1 MQKIKPIYL
10 VLLVIIIVL
19 SGLTSNSKLEASS
32 YIKFNKK
39 ASSFQWPL
47 NNNYNV
53 SSFYGVRRHPVYG
66 RNIKH
71 NGIDITA
78 PQGTIVHSINAGVV
92 KSVGYQS
99 ARGYYII
106 IKNGDIQ
113 VLYQHL
119 KQGSTKVKIGDTIS
133 KGEEIAEVGNTG
145 VSTGAHLHLEVYK
158 NNVLTNPLSY
168 SYHKYNNVEI
178 LDDNEPNIIQETK
191 KKEIHNIMLKM
202 VKVESEDNDEELFN
216 IMYNS

>member
-1 MQKIKPIYL
+1 MQKIKSTHL
-10 VLLVIIIVL
+10 FLFMAIIMLFSLI
-19 SGLTSNSKLEASS
+19 STTKLEASS
-32 YIKFNKK
+32 YIKFNNK

-47 NNNYNV
+47 NNDYNV

-71 NGIDITA
+71 NGIDISA
-78 PQGTIVHSINAGVV
+78 SQGTSIHSINAGVV
-92 KSVGYQS
+92 KSTGFQS

-119 KQGSTKVKIGDTIS
+119 KQNSIKVKVGDTIT
-133 KGEEIAEVGNTG
+133 KGEVIAEVGNTG
-145 VSTGAHLHLEVYK
+145 VSTGPHLHLEVYK

-168 SYHKYNNVEI
+168 TYHKYSDIDI
-178 LDDNEPNIIQETK
+178 LDDNEPNIAQETK
-191 KKEIHNIMLKM
+191 EKEIHKVMIKM
-202 VKVESEDNDEELFN
+202 VKAENEDNDEELFN
-216 IMYNS
+216 IMYNN